1 MIDRVARGKSRGS
14 SRGVTPLSS
23 AVRPT
28 VSRGWEEVITLRLV
42 PFMII
47 FNPKKEKKKSC
58 PGSEHR
64 KQSHSL

>member
-1 MIDRVARGKSRGS
+1 MIDRVARGKSRGP

-47 FNPKKEKKKSC
+47 FSPKKKK
-58 PGSEHR
+58 R
-64 KQSHSL
+64 KKELSRL